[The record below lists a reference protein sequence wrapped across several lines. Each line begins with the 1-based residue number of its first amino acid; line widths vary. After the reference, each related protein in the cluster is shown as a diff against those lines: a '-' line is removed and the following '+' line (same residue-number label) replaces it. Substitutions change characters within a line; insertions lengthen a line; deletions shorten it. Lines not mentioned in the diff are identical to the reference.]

1 MHLPEDESKESTPA
15 KTEKVEQEQGATKVE
30 PKAEATEKVEPK
42 PDADKQEDK
51 AFNKEAL
58 LADLHKERDRRK
70 TLQAQVEQLTAKTS
84 SLNAQ
89 SEELAAVQRKYDR
102 LEQFLLGVGGPLS
115 KALDSKTFSTKL
127 FETDDPIEDIVTA
140 WQAANP
146 STASK
151 ALSSSAAPADQKKSD
166 IGDLLRQAL
175 TAGR

>member
-15 KTEKVEQEQGATKVE
+15 ETEIVEQTQDATESKADAAEKVD
-30 PKAEATEKVEPK
+30 K
-42 PDADKQEDK
+42 PGADKQDDK

-70 TLQAQVEQLTAKTS
+70 TLQAQVEQLTAKAS

-151 ALSSSAAPADQKKSD
+151 ALSSSAAPADSKKSD